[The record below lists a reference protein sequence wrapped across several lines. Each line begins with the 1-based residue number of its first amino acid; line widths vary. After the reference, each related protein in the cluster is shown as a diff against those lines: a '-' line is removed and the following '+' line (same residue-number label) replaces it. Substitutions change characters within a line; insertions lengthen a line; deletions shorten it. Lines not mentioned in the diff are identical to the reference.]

1 MFRKSNKNKT
11 RKQTRKQNRKR
22 GGKGQTITKQSS
34 NDTTRRLTVLRTGR
48 TPATERRVSQLKKKS
63 VTHKK
68 SAWDTPKKVS
78 VMKGGY
84 SQFKSI
90 LLKQLKRLGVTIPPD
105 YSKNTHDLYSNYGI
119 HANLVTSR
127 RIDPFQRI
135 DPLRLQN
142 SVYDNYSDEIKKGVA
157 WLRAVDDC
165 QQPWNNDCA
174 KHIPNS
180 ATVTPDAEASRR
192 SIEAAIALNAL
203 PATNSDAEEEFWLE
217 IADREDETD
226 RVSEE
231 SFWLEWAD
239 REDESYSV
247 EDRAEDTL
255 SR

>member
-11 RKQTRKQNRKR
+11 RKQTRKQTRKR

-48 TPATERRVSQLKKKS
+48 TPATERRISQLKKKS

-68 SAWDTPKKVS
+68 NDWDTPKKAS
-78 VMKGGY
+78 VMKGGI
-84 SQFKSI
+84 SEFKSI
-90 LLKQLKRLGVTIPPD
+90 LLKQLKRLGVDIPKD

-119 HANLVTSR
+119 YANLAN
-127 RIDPFQRI
+127 QRVRN
-135 DPLRLQN
+135 PLDD
-142 SVYDNYSDEIKKGVA
+142 VEAFNYFSEELRKGIA

-165 QQPWNNDCA
+165 QHPSNNRNNNCA
-174 KHIPNS
+174 RHIPVS
-180 ATVTPDAEASRR
+180 ATVTPDAETSRR

-203 PATNSDAEEEFWLE
+203 PATNNDEEEVFWLE
-217 IADREDETD
+217 IADRENESD
-226 RVSEE
+226 RDSEE

-239 REDESYSV
+239 REDESDSDEESV
-247 EDRAEDTL
+247 EDTF